1 MKHDPSSLGRRGVRA
16 LTSGSGFIAAA
27 LMCAST
33 SMAAAD
39 SPVASLDD
47 RRNADRWLV
56 VDCLLPGQVRQL
68 GTGITYLAPRRGI
81 KTDASDCAIRGGE
94 YVASDRANYATA
106 LKVWLPSADAGDK
119 VAQTYVGEIYERGLG
134 TAPDYA
140 KAAVWYKKAADQGYT
155 RAYINLGFL
164 YEQGL
169 GVSKDPAMALNL
181 YRKAAGIE
189 GSVNLDGAPPAA
201 SKEELDALRKELDR
215 ARQDLEK
222 ARRELDQQRLKSSQ
236 EIERLTQK
244 KLEAAAAGNA
254 EETRRLEAQLRERE
268 SELENRRQQVA
279 RFERVN
285 EDYKARLSRLESESA
300 TLRLELEQAQ
310 RQLTQSQRD
319 IEDKKSTLAE
329 AERRLVAMQQELS
342 RQKSAVSPPDP
353 GRIKAL
359 EAELERNRVEFTRQR
374 QEITRLELD
383 VTGYKE
389 KVAKLDGAPPA
400 ASKEEFDALRKELEK
415 ARRELDEQRVKSR
428 QETERLTQKKL
439 EAAAAGNAEETRRL
453 EAQLK
458 ERESEL
464 ENRRQQVARFERM
477 NEDYKARLSR
487 LESESVALRQELEQ
501 AQRQLAQS
509 QRDVEDKKG
518 AAAEAERRLS
528 AMQQELARQKSAVS
542 PPDPGRIK
550 AMEAE
555 LEKTRAEFGRQR
567 QEITRLEADVTGYKE
582 KVAKLETTREP
593 AKQTVSM
600 APPSIQ
606 IIDPQVVITRDTA
619 TVTVRSGVAT
629 RSVVGRVTAPAG
641 LLSFTANDVLQELDA
656 DGIFKTTA
664 NLGGGKT
671 RMTMVAV
678 DRQGNRT
685 SLEFFMQPETAT
697 AVAVAAP
704 TSKMSGQDLGL
715 GKYYA
720 LVIGNQDYTKLP
732 RLKTPEADA
741 SVIAGLLKDRYGF
754 NVTVMLNATRLQ
766 MLDELNKLQKILTEK
781 DNLLIYYAGHG
792 EYDRV
797 NSLANW
803 LPIDAE
809 PDNDSNWIQ
818 SSRLTEKL
826 NTFQA
831 KHILVVADSCYS
843 GAMTRS
849 SIGAVQPGLT
859 DEARFV
865 WLKAIAASPS
875 RTVLTSG
882 GVSPVMDGGGGKH
895 SIFAQNFIDV
905 LSENRDILP
914 GKQLSDVLAAR
925 VVSIARRLNFEQR
938 PEYAPIRFAGGESGD
953 FLFVPTK
960 I

>member
-1 MKHDPSSLGRRGVRA
+1 MKHEQSDLGRR
-16 LTSGSGFIAAA
+16 
-27 LMCAST
+27 CASALQSMPGAIAIALICSST
-33 SMAAAD
+33 SAAAAD
-39 SPVASLDD
+39 ARVASLDD
-47 RRNADRWLV
+47 RRNADRMLV
-56 VDCLLPGQVRQL
+56 VDCLLPGEVRQL
-68 GTGITYLAPRRGI
+68 GAAMSYLAPRRGI

-106 LKVWLPSADAGDK
+106 LKVWLPAAEGGDRA
-119 VAQTYVGEIYERGLG
+119 AQTYVGEIYERGLG
-134 TAPDYA
+134 IAPDYA
-140 KAAVWYKKAADQGYT
+140 QAAVWYKKAADQGFT

-169 GVSKDPAMALNL
+169 GVPKDSAMALNL
-181 YRKAAGIE
+181 YRKGSGIE
-189 GSVNLDGAPPAA
+189 GSINLDGAPPAA

-254 EETRRLEAQLRERE
+254 EETR
-268 SELENRRQQVA
+268 
-279 RFERVN
+279 
-285 EDYKARLSRLESESA
+285 K
-300 TLRLELEQAQ
+300 
-310 RQLTQSQRD
+310 
-319 IEDKKSTLAE
+319 
-329 AERRLVAMQQELS
+329 
-342 RQKSAVSPPDP
+342 
-353 GRIKAL
+353 
-359 EAELERNRVEFTRQR
+359 
-374 QEITRLELD
+374 
-383 VTGYKE
+383 
-389 KVAKLDGAPPA
+389 
-400 ASKEEFDALRKELEK
+400 
-415 ARRELDEQRVKSR
+415 
-428 QETERLTQKKL
+428 
-439 EAAAAGNAEETRRL
+439 L

-477 NEDYKARLSR
+477 NGDYKARLSR
-487 LESESVALRQELEQ
+487 LVSESATLRQELEQ
-501 AQRQLAQS
+501 AQRQLTQS
-509 QRDVEDKKG
+509 QRDIEDKKST
-518 AAAEAERRLS
+518 AAEAERRLV
-528 AMQQELARQKSAVS
+528 AMQQELSRQKAAAS

-582 KVAKLETTREP
+582 KVAKLETAREP
-593 AKQTVSM
+593 AKQSVSM

-619 TVTVRSGVAT
+619 MVTVRSGVAT